1 MGNNLE
7 AVKTLDFVEE
17 FVGFKICNKSRKR
30 PIVEA
35 RMMYAKLMKRYT
47 RCSLSE
53 IGRYIER
60 DHATVIHY
68 LDNFTW
74 LKKTDQGF
82 SSKFDLLTDMYE
94 DFRKAWFDD
103 DVYDDKKKIKFLEV
117 ALENTTDERNKYE
130 AYFKRLERLDSIIQ
144 LLDQRIPKGEEEYA
158 EQKINRM
165 FNSIIFKT

>member
-7 AVKTLDFVEE
+7 AVKTLDFVED
-17 FVGFKICNKSRKR
+17 FVGYKICNNSRKR

-35 RMMYAKLMKRYT
+35 RMMYAKLMKRYS

-53 IGRYIER
+53 IGKYIDK

-68 LDNFTW
+68 LKNFPW
-74 LKKTDQGF
+74 LKKTDHSF
-82 SSKFDLLTDMYE
+82 STKFDLLTDMYE

-117 ALENTTDERNKYE
+117 SLDKATEDKNKYE
-130 AYFKRLERLDSIIQ
+130 LYFKKIERLDSIIQ
-144 LLDQRIPKGEEEYA
+144 LIEQRTPKGEEEYVEA
-158 EQKINRM
+158 KINRM
-165 FNSIIFKT
+165 FNSIIFNP

>member
-1 MGNNLE
+1 
-7 AVKTLDFVEE
+7 
-17 FVGFKICNKSRKR
+17 
-30 PIVEA
+30 
-35 RMMYAKLMKRYT
+35 MKRYT

-53 IGRYIER
+53 IGRYIEK

-130 AYFKRLERLDSIIQ
+130 AYFKRLKRLDSIIQ